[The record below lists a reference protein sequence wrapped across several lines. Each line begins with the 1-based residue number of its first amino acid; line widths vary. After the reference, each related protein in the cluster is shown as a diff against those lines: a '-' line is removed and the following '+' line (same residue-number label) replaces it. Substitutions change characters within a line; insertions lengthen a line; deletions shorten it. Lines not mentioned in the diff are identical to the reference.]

1 MSRGG
6 SDWTGAVGTSD
17 GLICDGSGESLFCGK
32 MSCGDG
38 GEAVVCR
45 VGVEGGLGMTF
56 LGGGDMLIIGS
67 MV

>member
-6 SDWTGAVGTSD
+6 SDWTGVVGASE
-17 GLICDGSGESLFCGK
+17 GLKCDGSCESLFCGK
-32 MSCGDG
+32 MSCGDA

-45 VGVEGGLGMTF
+45 VGVEGGLGMTL
-56 LGGGDMLIIGS
+56 LGAGDMLISGS